1 MLPWGSRGVVSPSQ
15 PIEVLFL
22 SAVDPAQHAKYATC
36 SELVPILAQLVAD
49 ATASNPLLDVARFL
63 RDVATRLD
71 LEAAPDK
78 ALRSVRAADLAL
90 ATACARGEQDALERF
105 DREMSGQIAI
115 VFGRHRGVPITVD
128 ELQQA
133 MRDRLFVADGDAA
146 PRIASYLGRGD
157 LQAWV
162 RMVTVRYLLDVVRA
176 EAARPDRLGR
186 DDALV
191 DLATAGDDPELAYLK
206 RQYRADFSAA
216 FKSVLATLDAR
227 DRNILRHRYLDG
239 LEVAEV
245 ATLYGMHRVS
255 MSRVLGRI
263 RDTLLSGIRREFLRR
278 LGVGADE
285 LDSIMMLINSQ
296 LELSLSGLLRR

>member
-1 MLPWGSRGVVSPSQ
+1 MTPAQ
-15 PIEVLFL
+15 PLDVFL
-22 SAVDPAQHAKYATC
+22 AALAPAQHDRYAAWTD
-36 SELVPILAQLVAD
+36 LAPTLAQLVAD
-49 ATASNPLLDVARFL
+49 ATASEPRLDVARFL
-63 RDVATRLD
+63 GDVALRVD
-71 LEAAPDK
+71 PEAPPDK
-78 ALRSVRAADLAL
+78 ALRGLRAADLAL
-90 ATACARGEQDALERF
+90 ATGCARGEPEALARF
-105 DREMSGQIAI
+105 DRELAGQIAI
-115 VFGRHRGVPITVD
+115 VFARHRTAPITLD

-133 MRDRLFVADGDAA
+133 MRDRLFVATGGAA

-162 RMVTVRYLLDVVRA
+162 RMVTVRYLLDVSRA
-176 EAARPDRLGR
+176 EAARPDRVGGG

-191 DLATAGDDPELAYLK
+191 DLATAGDDPELAFLK

-216 FKSVLATLDAR
+216 FRDVLARLDAR

-245 ATLYGMHRVS
+245 ATIYGMHRVS
-255 MSRVLGRI
+255 MSRALSRI
-263 RDTLLSGIRREFLRR
+263 RDDLLSGIRREFLRR

-285 LDSIMMLINSQ
+285 LDSIMALIGSQ